1 MIFEKTYK
9 YNMWTKW
16 SSLLPSF
23 IEDFESHYTYS
34 PNILQAN
41 NHTLSQI
48 DYSTSIDPMEA
59 SRVTKINDITN
70 RVENIEQFENI
81 CLSEFCWGNVSLVF
95 TIDNTLP
102 DKTLRLIYDSD
113 PGWDDEADVHAP
125 FVPDK
130 EVILI

>member
-1 MIFEKTYK
+1 
-9 YNMWTKW
+9 MWTKW

-23 IEDFESHYTYS
+23 IEDFE
-34 PNILQAN
+34 
-41 NHTLSQI
+41 
-48 DYSTSIDPMEA
+48 
-59 SRVTKINDITN
+59 
-70 RVENIEQFENI
+70 NI
-81 CLSEFCWGNVSLVF
+81 CLSEYCWGNVSLVF

-130 EVILI
+130 EFILI